1 MAALNRG
8 AVVLAVANLGQFDN
22 TVGTPV
28 TRLQQLLVAA
38 EGVVWGAADWIF
50 KKVPPAAV
58 TFGTNGKIT
67 MPADF
72 GSSLVI
78 LDDQENPLTAL
89 EPDDFDRLYQSAIQS
104 NLTTQRPEA
113 YKIVN
118 RILEVGP
125 HPVAAI
131 GGLMS
136 YKRRQ
141 CHFSSDGVT
150 VVAGEMTVDTDLPL
164 YPSNHHMVLVW
175 QALVMAGVANAD
187 VASILWAQSY
197 DAALQAMVDEL
208 TGTDT
213 GTTTLSFGRDPL

>member
-1 MAALNRG
+1 MAALNRTSI
-8 AVVLAVANLGQFDN
+8 VSAVANIGQFDN
-22 TVGTPV
+22 TATNGL

-38 EGVVWGAADWIF
+38 EAVVWGAGDWLF
-50 KKVPPAAV
+50 KKVAPAAV

-72 GSSLVI
+72 GSSLLI
-78 LDDQENPLTAL
+78 LDDQENPLTPL
-89 EPDDFDRLYQSAIQS
+89 EADEFDRLYQSAIQS
-104 NLTTQRPEA
+104 NLTGQRPEA

-141 CHFSSDGVT
+141 CHFASDGVT
-150 VVAGEMTVDTDLPL
+150 VVAGEMTNDTDLPL

-175 QALVMAGVANAD
+175 ATLVMAGVANAD
-187 VASILWAQSY
+187 VASILWDQSY
-197 DAALQAMVDEL
+197 DSALQAMVDEL

-213 GTTTLSFGRDPL
+213 GTTTLSYGRDSL